1 MVNMRCG
8 RGEEKSRTEARTHF
22 FILIFRASV
31 PTGFF
36 FSAPGFFFTQR
47 HKTRSCRGGGP
58 ASAACDPLH
67 GPSGRRF
74 RAEIGLSVW
83 RRKETTKYASSDTAA
98 EPSPPLYTHQHT
110 RTLESCTNTKNPIFC
125 RIADF
130 IPVSLS
136 HFFPSKN
143 FDFGERLGPK
153 SPPKVGAFRTAIAS
167 IAVFR

>member
-22 FILIFRASV
+22 FILIFQASV

-36 FSAPGFFFTQR
+36 FSAPGFFFTKR
-47 HKTRSCRGGGP
+47 HKTRSSHGGHP
-58 ASAACDPLH
+58 ASAACDSLL
-67 GPSGRRF
+67 SQIGRRF
-74 RAEIGLSVW
+74 WAEIGLSVW
-83 RRKETTKYASSDTAA
+83 RRKETTKSACFQWHRRRTIPAS
-98 EPSPPLYTHQHT
+98 HQHT
-110 RTLESCTNTKNPIFC
+110 RTLISCTNTKNPIFC

-153 SPPKVGAFRTAIAS
+153 SPPKVGALHTLIAQL
-167 IAVFR
+167 